1 MNDQKPGMFEVTQ
14 EDIPQVIHLA
24 EVVSTNLVIREYIQ
38 GEGLPEGSVVWA
50 DYQTGGR
57 GQAGNYWE
65 SEPRKNL
72 TFSIVLYPNVIL
84 AREQFLISQITAL
97 SVKKT
102 LDKYVGDI
110 RIKWP
115 NDIYWRDKK
124 ICGML
129 IENDLSG
136 SFIYCSIIGIGIN
149 INQEVFLSN
158 APNPVSLLQ
167 AAGRKY
173 HREEVLDTFLS
184 AFYAY
189 YLLLLQEQAEQIR
202 SAYRASLY
210 RGDDYY
216 PYQDAQGI
224 FEAFIHDIEPT
235 GHLLLRL
242 RSGEIRRYAFKEVSC
257 LHLPGK

>member
-1 MNDQKPGMFEVTQ
+1 MSDSGSKQFEVAQ

-24 EVVSTNLVIREYIQ
+24 EVVSTNIALREWMDN
-38 GEGLPEGSVVWA
+38 EGLPEGSVVWA

-65 SEPRKNL
+65 SEIRKNL
-72 TFSIVLYPNVIL
+72 TFSVVLYPDVIP
-84 AREQFLISQITAL
+84 AREQFLISQIAAL

-102 LDKYVGDI
+102 LDKYVSNI

-115 NDIYWRDKK
+115 NDVYWRDKK

-136 SFIYCSIIGIGIN
+136 ASIYCSIIGIGIN

-158 APNPVSLLQ
+158 APNPVSLIQ
-167 AAGRKY
+167 IAGKKY
-173 HREEVLDTFLS
+173 HREEVLDAFLS
-184 AFYAY
+184 SFYAY
-189 YLLLLQEQAEQIR
+189 YLQLLQEKKESIR
-202 SAYRASLY
+202 MAYRKSLY
-210 RGDDYY
+210 RGDGYY
-216 PYQDAQGI
+216 PYQDAEGVFDAAI
-224 FEAFIHDIEPT
+224 EDIEPT

-242 RSGEIRRYAFKEVSC
+242 PDGSIRRYAFKEV
-257 LHLPGK
+257 KMI